1 LRIRQQEALCLRTF
15 SAVRKKEGER
25 ECGDCHLTLHTDDGR
40 GVLLLSDGMGTGA
53 QAGVMSRRALEL
65 VRSFV
70 QSGCG
75 LAESTAAVLPV
86 LAARFQEWGF
96 VTLDLCEVSLF
107 TGRATLLKY
116 GTAPGFLIR
125 EGRLTRLDARAL
137 PAGLE
142 PMEGEAPTVLLR
154 LRPGDRLVMLSDG
167 VWESDATEALLQE
180 QAALEGQALANLL
193 VEESAR
199 RGAGDDMTVLVADL
213 LDA

>member
-1 LRIRQQEALCLRTF
+1 MKNEAKSAYLPRTKATVCLTAGRLYIDLQVQKDSPEATGDHSAMMRSLEGALGVKLLPPALLDSAGGTLLRIRQQEALCLRTF

-40 GVLLLSDGMGTGA
+40 GVLLLSDGMGTGT

-142 PMEGEAPTVLLR
+142 P
-154 LRPGDRLVMLSDG
+154 
-167 VWESDATEALLQE
+167 Q
-180 QAALEGQALANLL
+180 
-193 VEESAR
+193 
-199 RGAGDDMTVLVADL
+199 
-213 LDA
+213 